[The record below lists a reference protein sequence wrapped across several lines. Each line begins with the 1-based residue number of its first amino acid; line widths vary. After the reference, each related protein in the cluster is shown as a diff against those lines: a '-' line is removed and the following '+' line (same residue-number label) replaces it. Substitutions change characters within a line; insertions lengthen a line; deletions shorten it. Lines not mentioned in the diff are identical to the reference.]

1 MESLSWRIS
10 RIAGPDD
17 SLYRI
22 ASCSSQERTGIR
34 DALIWV
40 ASATQCI
47 VSDLCL
53 KKYLEV
59 AMNCLAALTPCE

>member
-1 MESLSWRIS
+1 MESLGWRVS

-22 ASCSSQERTGIR
+22 ASRSCQERAGTR
-34 DALIWV
+34 DALIGV
-40 ASATQCI
+40 ASATQSI

-53 KKYLEV
+53 KKNLEV
-59 AMNCLAALTPCE
+59 AMNRLAALTPCE